1 MYACDSG
8 NTETAKILLDKGAV
22 VDHCNKVKDFEHVI
36 YIHFN

>member
-22 VDHCNKVKDFEHVI
+22 VDHCNKVKDLEHVT
-36 YIHFN
+36 IHPF